1 MTVVAVLAAVTVA
14 EAVAIA
20 ALYQALRSAA
30 RQHGRRE
37 DMLLDRVMHLSGQT
51 WTPPPAD
58 KQPPA
63 AAVKEPGR
71 RHYTQTPEQ
80 LPVH

>member
-1 MTVVAVLAAVTVA
+1 MTVAAVLAAVA
-14 EAVAIA
+14 LLEAA
-20 ALYQALRSAA
+20 AVGTLFRALRSQA

-37 DMLLDRVMHLSGQT
+37 DLLLDRVMHLTGQT

-58 KQPPA
+58 LLEPTSRPA
-63 AAVKEPGR
+63 REP

>member
-1 MTVVAVLAAVTVA
+1 MTAAAVLAAVTVA

-20 ALYQALRSAA
+20 ALYQALRSQA

-63 AAVKEPGR
+63 APTERAR